1 MIIFWT
7 IAKSAVFPI
16 IVFQRTRDTHNLYC
30 MDGDLLKL
38 KCSNILKYRFLTFI
52 SCKLLSSKLKQKK
65 LLKCFTL
72 HVMNQK
78 YMKVSLFE
86 ISYKK
91 KYTFHHIFLDVPVLL
106 VFSYRNYHICVDTC
120 IISVTVAVINS
131 SK

>member
-16 IVFQRTRDTHNLYC
+16 IWFQRTRDTHNLYC

-38 KCSNILKYRFLTFI
+38 KCKYSNILKYRFLTFI

-72 HVMNQK
+72 HVMNLK

-91 KYTFHHIFLDVPVLL
+91 KYTLHHILF
-106 VFSYRNYHICVDTC
+106 FF
-120 IISVTVAVINS
+120 
-131 SK
+131 